1 MKTKEAQ
8 NDSYEDIIGLDYP
21 RPTMRARMPLQ
32 ERAAQFSPF
41 AALTGFE
48 DYLADTERDTIE
60 TLSK

>member
-1 MKTKEAQ
+1 MKTKETQ
-8 NDSYEDIIGLDYP
+8 NDAYEDIIGMDYP

-48 DYLADTERDTIE
+48 DYLADTEESAIA
-60 TLSK
+60 SQQ

>member
-1 MKTKEAQ
+1 MKTKETQ

-21 RPTMRARMPLQ
+21 RPTVRARMSLQ

-48 DYLADTERDTIE
+48 DYLADTEQSAI
-60 TLSK
+60 LSQQ

>member
-1 MKTKEAQ
+1 MKTKETQ

-21 RPTMRARMPLQ
+21 RPTTRARMTFQ

-48 DYLADTERDTIE
+48 DYLADTEQSAIA
-60 TLSK
+60 SQQ

>member
-1 MKTKEAQ
+1 MKTKETK

-48 DYLADTERDTIE
+48 DYLADTEQ
-60 TLSK
+60 SAVASQQ

>member
-1 MKTKEAQ
+1 MKTKETQ

-21 RPTMRARMPLQ
+21 RPMMRARMPLQ

-48 DYLADTERDTIE
+48 DYLADTEQ
-60 TLSK
+60 SAVASQQ